1 VVTASVKMKWYVLSC
16 ARSGCKGECLQS
28 KVLVL
33 IWFPLFRIPCFV
45 FRNVIFSSFFRF
57 VIQIKYMNNLMAN
70 ICLLRF
76 SIDDHLEI
84 P

>member
-1 VVTASVKMKWYVLSC
+1 MSSRVPDLTAEESVYNQNVGSY
-16 ARSGCKGECLQS
+16 
-28 KVLVL
+28 LVSP
-33 IWFPLFRIPCFV
+33 FPNPMLCV
-45 FRNVIFSSFFRF
+45 SQCNFSSFFRF